1 MTEQR
6 DKPDLRRILVALD
19 AGGQNLADL
28 EEAARLAAGL
38 QAELVGLFIED
49 TELFSVAALPVA
61 RMISHHGRPETGLDT
76 ALMQRALRVL
86 AARSRESLAAAAQ
99 HWQVRWSFQ
108 VARGSLAEQ
117 LLLQVQDFDLLA
129 LGKAGSPM
137 REARLRAETRRVT
150 EQARCS
156 VLLLHRAVRP
166 NRPVVVI
173 YEGAERPLALGQSLS
188 RVYGSP
194 LVVLAL
200 GRDTK
205 TAESLE
211 RGAAKWLGGKGA
223 VHRLAGAEAAQV
235 AKALH
240 ELSASVVVLDR
251 HGSLAPQIES
261 VLGET
266 DCSVLVLK

>member
-1 MTEQR
+1 MSEQR

-19 AGGQNLADL
+19 AGEQSLADL
-28 EEAARLAAGL
+28 EEVARLAAGL

-49 TELFSVAALPVA
+49 TELFSAAALPVT
-61 RMISHHGRPETGLDT
+61 RMVSHQGQAETGLDT
-76 ALMQRALRVL
+76 ALMQRALRVW
-86 AARSRESLAAAAQ
+86 AARSRESLAAAAR
-99 HWQVRWSFQ
+99 HWQVRWSFR
-108 VARGSLAEQ
+108 VARGTLAEQ
-117 LLLQVQDFDLLA
+117 LLSQVQDFDLLA
-129 LGKAGSPM
+129 LGKAGAPT
-137 REARLRAETRRVT
+137 REARLRAETLRVT

-156 VLLLHRAVRP
+156 VLLLHRAARP

-173 YEGAERPLALGQSLS
+173 YEGAERPLALGQDLA

-200 GRDTK
+200 GQDAK

-211 RGAAKWLGGKGA
+211 RDAAEWLGGKGA
-223 VHRLAGAEAAQV
+223 VQRLIGAEPAV
-235 AKALH
+235 VEKTLR

-251 HGSLAPQIES
+251 HGSLAPRIEPL
-261 VLGET
+261 LGET